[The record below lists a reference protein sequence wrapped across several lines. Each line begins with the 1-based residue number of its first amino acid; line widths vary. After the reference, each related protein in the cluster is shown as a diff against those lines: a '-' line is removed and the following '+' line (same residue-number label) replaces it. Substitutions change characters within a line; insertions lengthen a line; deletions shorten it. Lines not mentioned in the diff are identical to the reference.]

1 MKKLKQQ
8 RGRKSYY
15 YRFFLSFMLV
25 LFVPMITIA
34 LIFLSSQNIIR
45 EQILRASKNTLNQ
58 FFQRVDDVLG
68 EAQDIC
74 VSIIT
79 NNDSKAYSKKI
90 VDQFDRRAFYSK
102 KVQQQLNDYMG
113 EKYLDIF
120 QYYPEMDYVISSTRA
135 SMDLELYYKL
145 YYSSNGNDFWEEF
158 KSVAETLRRKPVLLS
173 MNGKAEDSYLCI
185 AMRQTDYKDEKYDY
199 VIVVVLRS
207 RYVTELLG
215 NIVEGEQSGVSMILN
230 ANGEGI
236 FSTDDIVYE
245 EDFGKEDYSIQKQDS
260 KVMDICYVYAVPNLY
275 FWSKLFKLYIICG
288 IGTVT
293 SVALEIYIAFRQ
305 TNRMYQPV
313 GTIVSELQQQASVAY
328 DATANTEF
336 EFIKMLFDKEN
347 KEKLLMNKAIRR
359 GKVFQRNNFIFSLL
373 KGSSEISEST
383 DNIFMDNGM
392 ILNSD
397 YFCVALLRL
406 EQYCE
411 LESRTTA
418 FVVINVF
425 EEICNKEFRGYVIEL
440 SDTEF
445 VSLVNLNDRTEK
457 AQLLSLLGE
466 ATTFLR
472 HHYHMKITIGIST
485 IQEGMQ
491 GIHTAYKEAE
501 LALKYSY
508 LMGVNILIDYPEI
521 ANREFQYPHAS
532 ELKIYHVVTDYLAG
546 TMEETDALTLV
557 KELTEDYGINE
568 NTALET
574 MECFALESVS
584 MFQRSLMQEG
594 FWTTEWRER
603 IMKLL
608 DQKTLELFKTYFAE
622 LLMQLYRK
630 KQEEVGEQDVCAKAK
645 EYIERYYGEEQLSRA
660 QLSEMFGIAPGY
672 LSKLFKEKYQFT
684 IPEYISRTRVKNA
697 KLQLRNTNTSVQEIA
712 ERSGFVNS
720 ASFIRTFKR
729 QEGITPNVYRE
740 FYKK

>member
-1 MKKLKQQ
+1 MKRLKQQ

-15 YRFFLSFMLV
+15 YRYFLSFIMI
-25 LFVPMITIA
+25 LFVPMLTIA
-34 LIFLSSQNIIR
+34 LTFLSSQNIIK

-74 VSIIT
+74 VSSIT
-79 NNDSKAYSKKI
+79 NNDNKAYSKKI
-90 VDQFDRRAFYSK
+90 VDQFDRRTFYSK
-102 KVQQQLNDYMG
+102 KVQQQLNGYMG

-120 QYYPEMDYVISSTRA
+120 QYYPEKDYVISSTHA
-135 SMDLELYYKL
+135 SMDLESYYKL
-145 YYSSNGNDFWEEF
+145 YYSNNENDFWEEF
-158 KSVAETLRRKPVLLS
+158 KSVAETSCRKPVLLS
-173 MNGKAEDSYLCI
+173 MNGKAADSYLCI
-185 AMRQTDYKDEKYDY
+185 AMRQTDYKEEKYDY
-199 VIVVVLRS
+199 VLVVVLRPG
-207 RYVTELLG
+207 YVTELLG
-215 NIVEGEQSGVSMILN
+215 NVVDGEQSGVSMILN
-230 ANGEGI
+230 ANEEGI

-245 EDFGKEDYSIQKQDS
+245 EDFEKEEYSIQKQNS
-260 KVMDICYVYAVPNLY
+260 KVMDACYVYAVPYLY

-288 IGTVT
+288 IGTVV
-293 SVALEIYIAFRQ
+293 SVALGICTAFRQ
-305 TNRMYQPV
+305 TNKVYQPV

-336 EFIKMLFDKEN
+336 EFIRMLFDKEK

-445 VSLVNLNDRTEK
+445 ACLVNLNDRTEK
-457 AQLLSLLGE
+457 AQLLSVLGE

-521 ANREFQYPHAS
+521 ANREFRYPHAS
-532 ELKIYHVVTDYLAG
+532 ELKMYHVVTDYLAG
-546 TMEETDALTLV
+546 TIEEADALTLV
-557 KELTEDYGINE
+557 KELTKDYGINE

-574 MECFALESVS
+574 MECFAFESVS

-608 DQKTLELFKTYFAE
+608 EQKTLELFKSYFAE

-630 KQEEVGEQDVCAKAK
+630 KQEKAGEQDVCAKVK
-645 EYIERYYGEEQLSRA
+645 EYIERYYGKEQLSRA

-684 IPEYISRTRVKNA
+684 IPEYISRTRVENA
-697 KLQLRNTNTSVQEIA
+697 KLQLRNTSTSVQEIA
-712 ERSGFVNS
+712 ERNGFVNS

-729 QEGITPNVYRE
+729 LEGITPNVYRE